1 MAAGDLLKHI
11 RQRLFL
17 PFIVVMTDGTRYEI
31 RHPEFLM
38 PLRRHLL
45 IGVPA
50 SPEETV
56 PDTSV
61 YLSLLHVQRV
71 EIQEPAGA

>member
-1 MAAGDLLKHI
+1 MSTADLLKLI
-11 RQRLFL
+11 RRR
-17 PFIVVMTDGTRYEI
+17 PFVPCVIMTTDGTRYEI

-38 PLRRHLL
+38 PLRHHVI

-50 SPEETV
+50 SPVDAV

-61 YLSLLHVQRV
+61 YLSLRHVQRV
-71 EIQEPAGA
+71 DVRDAAEA

>member
-1 MAAGDLLKHI
+1 MSSEDLFKLI
-11 RQRLFL
+11 RRR
-17 PFIVVMTDGTRYEI
+17 PFVPFVVVTTDGTRYEI

-38 PLRRHLL
+38 PLRHHVI

-50 SPEETV
+50 NPGDTV

-61 YLSLLHVQRV
+61 YLSLLHLQRV
-71 EIQEPAGA
+71 EIQERAGA